1 MSDASEPELPAPV
14 PEKRNPVTPD
24 LPPVGAGA
32 PDLPGAGGDA
42 SRSDADGE
50 GTDDSEGTD
59 EGEGADGEQKA
70 DQGAGDGSGR
80 TKAQEPPD

>member
-24 LPPVGAGA
+24 LPPVGPGA

-42 SRSDADGE
+42 PRPDDANDA
-50 GTDDSEGTD
+50 
-59 EGEGADGEQKA
+59 EGADEEQKA
-70 DQGAGDGSGR
+70 DKGAGDGSGR